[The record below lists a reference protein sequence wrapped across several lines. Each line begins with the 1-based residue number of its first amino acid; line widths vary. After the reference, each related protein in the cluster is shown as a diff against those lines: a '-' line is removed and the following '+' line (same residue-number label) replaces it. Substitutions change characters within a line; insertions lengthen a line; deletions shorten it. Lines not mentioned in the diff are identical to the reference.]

1 MHREIYLRAMHVTA
15 EKFLQFNKIEILT
28 SFAKKFPLYSTTSK
42 NQISDPIH
50 PFPY

>member
-1 MHREIYLRAMHVTA
+1 MYLRAMHVAA

-42 NQISDPIH
+42 NQIADLIR